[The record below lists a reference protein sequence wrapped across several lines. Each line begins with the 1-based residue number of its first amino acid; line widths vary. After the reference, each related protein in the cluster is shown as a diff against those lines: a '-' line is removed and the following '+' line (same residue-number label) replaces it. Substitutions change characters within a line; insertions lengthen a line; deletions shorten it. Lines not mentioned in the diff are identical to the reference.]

1 MKVVRNLQETFG
13 NKGRRKNSKTRKVRN
28 PKETTMRIWSYMRY
42 QKISLMLVI
51 IFVYITTLLG
61 LLGPYYIGVIIDEYI
76 VPKDVGGTMRM
87 CIFLIALYGITVI
100 LTWLQTFIMI
110 NVALKTIQKIRK
122 DIFGK
127 IQTLSLRFF
136 EARLQGDL
144 MSRVTNDIDNLNLAL
159 TQTIVQIISS
169 AFIFIGVTIAMFL
182 LNWILA
188 IVTLLIVPI
197 MFFVTKKLIAY
208 SKINFTKRQKN
219 LGELN
224 GFVEEAITGADVTT
238 LYGKENETV
247 NKFNVINEQL
257 RISFTK
263 SDTCSAFFYPIMN
276 FINNLGM
283 GLIIGGG
290 AIMVLHG
297 ITTVGAITAF
307 INYSRQLF
315 RPLSQFATL
324 MNSFQA
330 AIAGGERVF
339 EIMDEVPEIQNKKD
353 AIAIK
358 KLQGNISFQNVSF
371 GYVEGKEILKDVSFH
386 ANSGETIALVGPTG
400 SGKTTIINL
409 LARFYDTQKGKI
421 LVDGRDIKDFNI
433 NSLRNKIGMVLQ
445 ETYLFAG
452 TIMDNIRYGR
462 LEANDEEVIAAAKA
476 VSAHSFIKHLPYQY
490 ETKITSEG
498 SNLSQGQKQLIA
510 IARAIL
516 ADADILI
523 LDEATANID
532 TRTELQ
538 IQAGLN
544 KLMKGR
550 TSFVIAH
557 RLKTI
562 EQANQ
567 ILVIKDG
574 KVFERGDHTSLM
586 NKKGLYF
593 LLSTNQFKI

>member
-1 MKVVRNLQETFG
+1 MRNLQETFG